1 MANSMPLVERFIRKY
16 GLDAEPNSRQVQE
29 WVQGVNVVAK
39 EAGVLVTV
47 CDLTQELY
55 SFQEAHMPELDY
67 LGLRTV
73 SVKELKM
80 LIHPGDRDHFTE
92 ACIFG
97 LKYFVNNKREDADN
111 LTLMFEC
118 RVRDR
123 HYQYHNVLF
132 KYRIMGGKLPGQQP
146 ALVLRIAV
154 VKRKKVC
161 IPPKG
166 IYIVDTVKQQIVKA
180 IGKNRL
186 TNHEIEKY
194 RKLKLGYNLGE
205 AAEKACVSYSSFKRY
220 RQNLYA
226 KTGTSSDFQ
235 LSALLK
241 MMNLN

>member
-1 MANSMPLVERFIRKY
+1 MANRMPLVERFIRMY
-16 GLDAEPNSRQVQE
+16 GLDAEPCSRSVQE

-47 CDLTQELY
+47 CDLTQERY
-55 SFQEAHMPELDY
+55 SFQDAHMPELDY

-73 SVKELKM
+73 SVKEVKM
-80 LIHPGDRDHFTE
+80 LIHSGDRDHFIE
-92 ACIFG
+92 ACNFG
-97 LKYFVNNKREDADN
+97 LKYFVNNRREDADN

-118 RVRDR
+118 RVRDK
-123 HYQYHNVLF
+123 HDQYHNVLF

-146 ALVLRIAV
+146 ALILRIAA

-166 IYIVDTVKQQIVKA
+166 VYIVDTVKQLIVKA

-220 RQNLYA
+220 RQNLYV

>member
-1 MANSMPLVERFIRKY
+1 MDNSMPLVERFIRKY

-47 CDLTQELY
+47 RDLTQELY

-111 LTLMFEC
+111 L
-118 RVRDR
+118 
-123 HYQYHNVLF
+123 
-132 KYRIMGGKLPGQQP
+132 
-146 ALVLRIAV
+146 
-154 VKRKKVC
+154 
-161 IPPKG
+161 
-166 IYIVDTVKQQIVKA
+166 
-180 IGKNRL
+180 
-186 TNHEIEKY
+186 
-194 RKLKLGYNLGE
+194 
-205 AAEKACVSYSSFKRY
+205 S
-220 RQNLYA
+220 
-226 KTGTSSDFQ
+226 
-235 LSALLK
+235 LS
-241 MMNLN
+241 